1 MEFYR
6 NLCRFVLNL
15 CGEKMT
21 NMMSDTSCP
30 LLWLITM
37 SDNVQSN
44 QTTTAALGKG
54 YEIYI
59 VRENNAMFDKTLR
72 ESAIGRSWWHW
83 RNSWSLELSWLLSAV
98 ILMHLAVIFPVVTSP
113 AACLHHHKQC
123 NNCYH
128 PHDHHDPPHPSHH
141 HNIVIVRRTLF
152 VRCWETLSKILMPS
166 PNSTSSSI
174 LIKLRLCQNLDNSKL
189 RFRSFPYFSDEH
201 LCCFFFWKKMD
212 RTLNISYELCLQRD
226 PQLTK

>member
-72 ESAIGRSWWHW
+72 ESAIRGS
-83 RNSWSLELSWLLSAV
+83 
-98 ILMHLAVIFPVVTSP
+98 
-113 AACLHHHKQC
+113 
-123 NNCYH
+123 
-128 PHDHHDPPHPSHH
+128 
-141 HNIVIVRRTLF
+141 
-152 VRCWETLSKILMPS
+152 
-166 PNSTSSSI
+166 
-174 LIKLRLCQNLDNSKL
+174 
-189 RFRSFPYFSDEH
+189 
-201 LCCFFFWKKMD
+201 
-212 RTLNISYELCLQRD
+212 
-226 PQLTK
+226 